1 MRILVSQICTCKTMS
16 GVIQGSALA
25 VMKKCFLISD
35 GSGIA
40 IIEFGPLIATISH
53 GNRVSVRLSGDERLG
68 VVPTPVVTLSASSGI
83 TLLTNQAKKDGEAFD
98 CSPPTWSPT
107 SKPAGGVTFFA
118 CDYEQRSPTLCVVW
132 GPEGMFAL
140 RTPFSVCEET
150 VGHGFFANIFVQE
163 SRAPPLIFSATFR
176 SDGGSFFIR
185 LGDAT
190 SSGHSSVRIDMPL
203 CKSLSTFGELLAAT
217 LTPALLHISSVTIKT
232 ITTKEV
238 IVRGKCQTL
247 EVWTATCGSTTNIF
261 DVSIWATGHQNSVAA
276 GDIVTLGYVSGKIY
290 NQHVQLQVSMWSEVT
305 RITHINV
312 ALAVGNVSRVL
323 PLALEQE
330 EEEEEV
336 PLTMPSTVTLNKST
350 ENSPLKKARLEIE
363 KKEDEANEEEG
374 EDYLDIINKP
384 SSDAVV

>member
-68 VVPTPVVTLSASSGI
+68 V
-83 TLLTNQAKKDGEAFD
+83 F
-98 CSPPTWSPT
+98 
-107 SKPAGGVTFFA
+107 
-118 CDYEQRSPTLCVVW
+118 
-132 GPEGMFAL
+132 PEGMFAL

-232 ITTKEV
+232 TTTKEV

-261 DVSIWATGHQNSVAA
+261 DVSIWATGHQKSVAA

-312 ALAVGNVSRVL
+312 LAVGNVSRVL

-330 EEEEEV
+330 EEEEAV